1 MKKNPSAK
9 PKVSKKKVEPRP
21 PDWPYVPIPEL
32 ADRLCIS
39 TATLKRHLP
48 EMRTIKF
55 RGRTMI
61 HIEEV
66 ERFGKRFVGTD

>member
-1 MKKNPSAK
+1 MKKNLPAK
-9 PKVSKKKVEPRP
+9 PKVSKKKVEPLP
-21 PDWPYVPIPEL
+21 PDWPYIPIPEL

-39 TATLKRHLP
+39 KATLMRHLP
-48 EMRTIKF
+48 QMRTIKF

-66 ERFGKRFVGTD
+66 ERYGQRFVGTD